1 MADTTSPVA
10 PLRRQADTQT
20 SIAST
25 TAIALGTSGGAGIV
39 LWVIDCLAA
48 DKLIIPDRE
57 VCMFLAACLAPIVH
71 AVGRIVLFH
80 LNKLGGASAI

>member
-1 MADTTSPVA
+1 MTDTVSPVA

-48 DKLIIPDRE
+48 EKLIIPDRE

-71 AVGRIVLFH
+71 AVGRIILYH
-80 LNKLGGASAI
+80 LGRFDGPNN